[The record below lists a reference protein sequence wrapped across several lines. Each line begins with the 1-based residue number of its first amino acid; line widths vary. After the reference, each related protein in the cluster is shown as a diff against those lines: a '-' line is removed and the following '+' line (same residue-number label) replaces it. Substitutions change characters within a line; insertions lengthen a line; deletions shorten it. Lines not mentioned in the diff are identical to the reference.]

1 MRIGYS
7 DSACGNSVT
16 DGLIDTINNIIKY
29 GNVAVNLKDTTI
41 CEFNDALVVD
51 CSVGIDVPYML
62 AFNNEAVKK
71 VSPKFALAEAAYIL
85 QGRDDCG
92 IINDFLFMERYKQ
105 SDVMIGAY
113 GPYFKKQ
120 LSNTIH
126 KLMHDPTTR
135 QAVIAVWP
143 IDDAFRRSN
152 ACIDVP
158 CTNYFAFYIDKIA
171 GYNVLNMTVVHRS
184 SDVLLGLIY
193 DIVFQQLLLQTVALF
208 LDDVYLG
215 TITNI
220 AVNRHIYLDGSG
232 IYSLNN
238 VDEGNIRSIR
248 AIALDKKTFSFV
260 DFINTEVF
268 NKQNEAHDFFSV
280 RENIKDLFSRI
291 SHKDINLVV
300 HKIMSKLYKSAIDGS
315 YKKYLYENNWGK
327 NEISM

>member
-1 MRIGYS
+1 MRIGHS
-7 DSACGNSVT
+7 DNIGSNTVT
-16 DGLIDTINNIIKY
+16 DGLIDTINNIMQY
-29 GNVAVNLKDTTI
+29 GNVAVNSKDTTI
-41 CEFNDALVVD
+41 CEFNDAFVVE
-51 CSVGIDVPYML
+51 CSVGIDIPYMC

-85 QGRDDCG
+85 QGRDDCN
-92 IINDFLFMERYKQ
+92 IIDNFPFMERYKQ
-105 SDVMIGAY
+105 SGIMIGAY

-126 KLMHDPTTR
+126 RLMCDPTTR

-143 IDDAFRRSN
+143 IDDDFRRSRS
-152 ACIDVP
+152 CVDVP
-158 CTNYFAFYIDKIA
+158 CTNYFAFYIDRIA

-184 SDVLLGLIY
+184 SDVLLGLMY

-238 VDEGNIRSIR
+238 VDDDDNIRDIR

-260 DFINTEVF
+260 DFINVEVF

-280 RENIKDLFSRI
+280 RESIKDLFNSI
-291 SHKDINLVV
+291 SHKNVNLVI

-315 YKKYLYENNWGK
+315 YKKYLYENNWEGK
-327 NEISM
+327 K